1 MEDLLTDLEQ
11 ALKVCVWGVGWVGVH
26 MICLHL
32 CCHVFISF
40 DVAVFS
46 GDIAIVCAFFGTMV
60 LWKLILFYSVGKVT
74 LSTKTE

>member
-32 CCHVFISF
+32 CCHIFISF

-60 LWKLILFYSVGKVT
+60 LWNLFSFT
-74 LSTKTE
+74 LLAKSL